1 MKFYPNISISKLS
14 NELNELLIQIRKYR
28 GFNLEIYLES
38 KSFVIK
44 KYFEDSKL
52 DSAVIAV
59 SGGVDSALALALICY
74 TKEKYPNVI
83 KKIVPITLPLLNNH
97 GATNQNESIN
107 KAYDLCSVFNLPL
120 SVCPI
125 NESFNAI
132 QENIEKD
139 LDKGSPWA
147 RGQLTAYARTPFI
160 YYTTSVL
167 SSQGFRSVVI
177 GTTNRDEGAY
187 LGYVGKASD
196 GIVDVQII
204 SDLHKS
210 EVFSLAKYL
219 GVPDSILNA
228 VPAGDMYDNRVDE
241 EVFGAPYDFVELYL
255 NYLNLNKETKDKLV
269 SNLPQEAKQEFEQLK
284 NNLEELHSFNK
295 HKYGVGSVAI
305 HLDVLDSAVV
315 GGWIDGVHS
324 GKYKKTPKDT
334 IVFTDKFVGFT
345 KNKPENI
352 EFNYSTKSTV
362 TNPIPTL
369 NIVNNFLTDSS
380 LNKFRKFIQKNEDC
394 LTKTNEYGLVDN
406 GSLGSER
413 ISFYSEELANKLLES
428 IRFKGL
434 LDIIKNKNISCL
446 SNYGDGSIF
455 RVKSINPMFRVLKYN
470 EGTKLVA
477 HYDDAFVKNEYERSL
492 VTLLIG
498 LDCAD
503 NGGETQFILNEQD
516 FKDYSQRDFSD
527 LPDTLDKV
535 SYSYK
540 IQPGDLIFFDHRI
553 QHQSKL
559 IESGVKFIVRTEII
573 YERCD

>member
-1 MKFYPNISISKLS
+1 MKFYPNVSIIKLS
-14 NELNELLIQIRKYR
+14 EELSELLLKIRFYR
-28 GFNLEIYLES
+28 GFDLEKYLEA

-44 KYFEDSKL
+44 KYFEDSSL
-52 DSAVIAV
+52 DTAVIAV
-59 SGGVDSALALALICY
+59 SGGVDSALVLALMSY

-139 LDKGSPWA
+139 LDEGSPWA

-210 EVFSLAKYL
+210 EVFSLAKHL
-219 GVPDSILNA
+219 GVPNSILNA

-255 NYLNLNKETKDKLV
+255 NYLNLSKENQYKLV
-269 SNLPQEAKQEFEQLK
+269 SNLSQEAKQEFEQLK

-305 HLDVLDSAVV
+305 HLDVLDSAVI

-324 GKYKKTPKDT
+324 GKYKKVPKDT
-334 IVFTDKFVGFT
+334 MIFADRFVGFT
-345 KNKPENI
+345 KNNPEDI
-352 EFNYSTKSTV
+352 DFDYSNKDKV

-369 NIVNNFLTDSS
+369 SIVNNFLSNSS
-380 LNKFRKFIQKNEDC
+380 LINFRKFIQKNEKY

-406 GSLGSER
+406 GSLGSQR
-413 ISFYSEELANKLLES
+413 ISFYSEVLANKLLEA
-428 IRFKGL
+428 IRLKGL
-434 LDIIKNKNISCL
+434 VDTIKNKHISCL
-446 SNYGDGSIF
+446 SNYGEGSIF
-455 RVKSINPMFRVLKYN
+455 RIKSINPMFRVLKYN

-477 HYDDAFVKNEYERSL
+477 HYDDTFVKNEYERSL
-492 VTLLIG
+492 VTVLLG

-540 IQPGDLIFFDHRI
+540 IQSGDLVFFDHRI
-553 QHQSKL
+553 QHQSRL
-559 IESGVKFIVRTEII
+559 IESGVKFVIRTEII